1 MKKLVEGGAEVQETG
16 SFKLNE
22 QHSFENVPPL
32 YSAMISGQDSIW
44 FTIFFQS
51 TQNRLSTLMIQTV

>member
-1 MKKLVEGGAEVQETG
+1 LVEGGAEVQETG

-32 YSAMISGQDSIW
+32 
-44 FTIFFQS
+44 
-51 TQNRLSTLMIQTV
+51 